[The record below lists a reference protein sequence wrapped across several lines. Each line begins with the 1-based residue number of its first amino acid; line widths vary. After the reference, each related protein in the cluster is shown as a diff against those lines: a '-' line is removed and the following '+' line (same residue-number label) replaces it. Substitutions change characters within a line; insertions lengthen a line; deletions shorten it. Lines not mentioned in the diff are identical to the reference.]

1 MVVVYKGY
9 VLLLQGNNVQTK
21 LHLFFLIE
29 AYFTVYG
36 AYVIHFYL
44 FKRIIHVKVRVPLYS
59 RASLSPFYGFQIC
72 RIVLIK

>member
-44 FKRIIHVKVRVPLYS
+44 FK
-59 RASLSPFYGFQIC
+59 
-72 RIVLIK
+72 